1 MSEQVVL
8 AEQIQAEFEERRKKA
23 SKLTDSRDRW
33 RCFLAIR
40 RAEEILEATA

>member
-8 AEQIQAEFEERRKKA
+8 AEQIQAELAERRKKA
-23 SKLTDSRDRW
+23 SALTNPRDRW

-40 RAEEILEATA
+40 RAEELLEATT